1 MRIRR
6 LARPQASDDERVVD
20 QTARIVKSYLTG
32 NTVSPGGLIE
42 LLLEVGDTI
51 GSIHQR
57 LGNPGGPHRP
67 TRQEIRDSIREEYL
81 ISFEDGKPYHMLR
94 RHLTK
99 CGLSVEQYKA
109 KWSLPDDYPMVAPFY
124 TRKRADLAKQTQLG
138 HYDRSTAKPR
148 PKYRRRKS
156 AAPPRESLM
165 PANAGSRR
173 RQGPTAE
180 PIGAV

>member
-1 MRIRR
+1 MEIRR

-20 QTARIVKSYLTG
+20 QTARIVKAYLTG
-32 NTVSPGGLIE
+32 NTLSPHGLTE

-51 GSIHQR
+51 GLMHQR
-57 LGNPGGPHRP
+57 QRNPGGHHRP
-67 TRQEIRDSIREEYL
+67 TRQEIRDSIREEFL

-109 KWSLPDDYPMVAPFY
+109 KWGLPDDYPMVAPFY

-138 HYDRSTAKPR
+138 RYDRSTAKPR
-148 PKYRRRKS
+148 PKYRKRKPVVPTS
-156 AAPPRESLM
+156 GSPM

-173 RQGPTAE
+173 RQSLTAE
-180 PIGAV
+180 PAGAV